1 MRTLLS
7 ESHFK
12 WANKAPLNPL
22 SLPPS
27 QSEYEISNYATE
39 QVVFL
44 KAVAL
49 RSIAKERPG
58 YICTK
63 AKISGD
69 THAAH
74 KNAHLF
80 PLISCV
86 NQ

>member
-12 WANKAPLNPL
+12 WANKAPLHPL
-22 SLPPS
+22 SPPS
-27 QSEYEISNYATE
+27 QSGYEISNYATE

-63 AKISGD
+63 AEISGD
-69 THAAH
+69 TRAAH
-74 KNAHLF
+74 KNARLF